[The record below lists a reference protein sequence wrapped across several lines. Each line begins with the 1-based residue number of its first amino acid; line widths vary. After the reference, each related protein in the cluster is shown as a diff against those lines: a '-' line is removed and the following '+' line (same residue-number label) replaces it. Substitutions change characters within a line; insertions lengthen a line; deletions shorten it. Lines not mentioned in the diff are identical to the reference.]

1 MINANFDASI
11 KIGKGMG
18 FGLVFRNHKG
28 EVLASATR
36 LEDQCYS
43 PQIAEYLAFKWS
55 IQMANQLLLQN
66 VFFETDCREIAS
78 AWRNASSKD
87 CTYLDAILQDC
98 RDMTTHIDTVALV
111 HTKKIGNIVADSLA

>member
-66 VFFETDCREIAS
+66 VFFETDCREIA
-78 AWRNASSKD
+78 N
-87 CTYLDAILQDC
+87 AILQDC
-98 RDMTTHIDTVALV
+98 RDITTHIDTVALV

>member
-78 AWRNASSKD
+78 AWRNASQR
-87 CTYLDAILQDC
+87 IV
-98 RDMTTHIDTVALV
+98 HI
-111 HTKKIGNIVADSLA
+111 

>member
-1 MINANFDASI
+1 MAMNCMLIAALGLNSPKCPLFMPPPEGMINANFDASI

-66 VFFETDCREIAS
+66 
-78 AWRNASSKD
+78 
-87 CTYLDAILQDC
+87 DC